1 VGADV
6 GRAEAR
12 PKILY
17 IVPEDWT
24 FTTHFLEPARA
35 AQAAGLEV
43 VVATFVRHQRS
54 AIEREG
60 FRILE
65 MPTERSSLSP
75 LSILRSIL
83 RLRKILS
90 EERPDLVHALQIR
103 SIVLLGLSGSIGRKY
118 PLLASF
124 TGLGQLWGRAG
135 WAAGM
140 ARQFVRL
147 QTGWLA
153 RGCAAL
159 VSFEN
164 GDDRRQFPHVANS
177 VVIGGW
183 GIEIEPRRSTK
194 RADDDSTVRVAFL
207 GRMLKSKGL
216 ETTVEAVWLA
226 RSQDSRIEL
235 ELWGTPDPGNPT
247 SYTGDELTLVSRL
260 DGINWLGKAPD
271 IATVWEHADIA
282 ILLSE
287 SEGMPRALMEAAGYG
302 VPMIATNVPGCRSVV
317 RDGVDGVLV
326 PYNDATAAAEAIV
339 RLARAPATRKNMGRM
354 AREHFEKRFSR
365 AAVVPK
371 ILEIYSRLIANQ
383 ENTTL
388 IRVPCDH
395 GSEPILS

>member
-1 VGADV
+1 MGAGV

-12 PKILY
+12 PRILY
-17 IVPEDWT
+17 VVPEDWT

-35 AQAAGLEV
+35 ARAAGLEV
-43 VVATFVRHQRS
+43 AVATFVRQQRA

-60 FRILE
+60 FRVLE
-65 MPTERSSLSP
+65 MPTERASLSP
-75 LSILRSIL
+75 LSMLRSIL

-103 SIVLLGLSGSIGRKY
+103 SIVLLGLSGSVGRKY

-135 WAAGM
+135 WVAGM
-140 ARQFVRL
+140 ARQLVRL

-153 RGCAAL
+153 RGRAAL

-164 GDDRRQFPHVANS
+164 ADDRRQFPRVANS

-183 GIEIEPRRSTK
+183 GIEEPRRSTE
-194 RADDDSTVRVAFL
+194 RAHDGAIRVAFL

-226 RSQDSRIEL
+226 RAREPRIEL
-235 ELWGTPDPGNPT
+235 ELWGAPDPGNPT
-247 SYTGDELTLVSRL
+247 SYTAEELTQLSII
-260 DGINWLGKAPD
+260 DGITWLGKAPD

-302 VPMIATNVPGCRSVV
+302 IPMIATNVPGCRSVV
-317 RDGVDGVLV
+317 RDGIDGVLV
-326 PYNDATAAAEAIV
+326 PYNDAAAAAEAIV
-339 RLARAPATRKNMGRM
+339 RLARDPATRKQMGQM

-371 ILEIYSRLIANQ
+371 ILEIYSRLIANR
-383 ENTTL
+383 ENTTPIQVL
-388 IRVPCDH
+388 CDH
-395 GSEPILS
+395 ESEPILS

>member
-1 VGADV
+1 MGASV

-12 PKILY
+12 PRILY

-43 VVATFVRHQRS
+43 AVATFVRHQRA

-60 FRILE
+60 FRVLE
-65 MPTERSSLSP
+65 MPTERGSLSP

-83 RLRKILS
+83 RLRKLLS
-90 EERPDLVHALQIR
+90 DEQPDLVHALQIR
-103 SIVLLGLSGSIGRKY
+103 SIVLLGLSGLIGRKY
-118 PLLASF
+118 PFLASF

-153 RGCAAL
+153 RGRTAL

-164 GDDRRQFPHVANS
+164 ADDRRQFPHVANS

-183 GIEIEPRRSTK
+183 GIEIEPHRTTK
-194 RADDDSTVRVAFL
+194 RADDGAIRVVFL

-216 ETTVEAVWLA
+216 ATTVQAVRLA
-226 RSQDSRIEL
+226 RAREPRIEL

-247 SYTGDELTLVSRL
+247 SYTGDELTLISMI
-260 DGINWLGKAPD
+260 DGITWLGKAPD
-271 IATVWEHADIA
+271 IATVWERADIA

-287 SEGMPRALMEAAGYG
+287 SEGMPRSLMEAAGHA

-326 PYNDATAAAEAIV
+326 PHNDAVAAAEAIV
-339 RLARAPATRKNMGRM
+339 RLARDPAGRKHMGRM

-371 ILEIYSRLIANQ
+371 ILGIYSGLIVNR
-383 ENTTL
+383 ENTNL
-388 IRVPCDH
+388 IQLPCDH
-395 GSEPILS
+395 ESAPILS